1 MLTSSQQFFAFK
13 KTGTFTVSAI
23 FRAPIFYRYYAAVIE
38 APIKKYLMS
47 LFD

>member
-1 MLTSSQQFFAFK
+1 MLTI
-13 KTGTFTVSAI
+13 SAI

-38 APIKKYLMS
+38 APIKKYLMG